1 MEDPKKQIVDSL
13 QKANNV
19 LVTVRSNPTVDQL
32 AAAIGFTLLL
42 NKLGKHATA
51 VYSGATP
58 STIEFLQPDKT
69 LEKNTD
75 SLRDFIIALD
85 KSKADKLRYKVED
98 QMVKIF
104 ITPYRTSIGED
115 DLEFSQGDFNVDV
128 VVALGVNEQTE
139 LDQAITGHGRIL
151 HDATVVSVSTQPGA
165 SLGSVNWI
173 DAGASSLSEMM
184 LDAGLALK
192 ADVLDGQMATAFLT
206 GIVSETDRFSNEK
219 TSSTTMQLS
228 AKLMAAGAN
237 QQLVATQLQSPERD
251 NGVLPAPVEADQP
264 EDNDAPAASP
274 DGSLQIDHA
283 AATQN
288 DEPAPQVE
296 KNETPSADTS
306 VEAGSAVEEPAHPA
320 EPEEPPVPQVH
331 IDENGDFNP
340 DTPNP
345 DSEPAGPTVSGGPHI
360 ILDPPTTGGT
370 LTASGTVAPEDN
382 ATDVLGIPSSEPTM
396 PLLSH
401 DRPEPPKEPAP
412 IEDPE
417 DGTLA
422 EIEKLVNSPHI
433 TQEPTAEADQ
443 ADTSS
448 VDAARDAVSEVVT
461 GVTPQILEPVKSLNA
476 QPMDL
481 NLGDTPAVSIAPASE
496 YEHMAPPAPVPADQ
510 LNPQQPTDSDTL
522 PPPPPVPPPMMPP
535 TDPAQSAL

>member
-1 MEDPKKQIVDSL
+1 MDNPKNQIVDSL

-51 VYSGATP
+51 VYSGETP

-128 VVALGVNEQTE
+128 VLALGVSEQTE
-139 LDQAITGHGRIL
+139 LDQAITNHGRIL
-151 HDATVVSVSTQPGA
+151 HDATVVSVSTQAGA
-165 SLGSVNWI
+165 SLGSINWI
-173 DAGASSLSEMM
+173 DAEASSLSEMM
-184 LDAGLALK
+184 LDVGLALK

-219 TSSTTMQLS
+219 TSSTTMQMS
-228 AKLMAAGAN
+228 AKLMSAGAN

-251 NGVLPAPVEADQP
+251 NGVLPAPVDGNDQP
-264 EDNDAPAASP
+264 EEGDEPAAAA
-274 DGSLQIDHA
+274 DGSLRIDHDKGE
-283 AATQN
+283 QN
-288 DEPAPQVE
+288 TESAPQVPEEKAPEPAPE
-296 KNETPSADTS
+296 
-306 VEAGSAVEEPAHPA
+306 
-320 EPEEPPVPQVH
+320 EPEEPEEQPLAQVH
-331 IDENGDFNP
+331 IDENGEFNP
-340 DTPNP
+340 NP
-345 DSEPAGPTVSGGPHI
+345 PAGTPEPQAPSVSDGPRI
-360 ILDPPTTGGT
+360 ILDPPAMGGT
-370 LTASGTVAPEDN
+370 LTASGAATPVDN
-382 ATDVLGIPSSEPTM
+382 ATDVLGIPNTEPTM

-401 DRPEPPKEPAP
+401 DQAPAEPS
-412 IEDPE
+412 
-417 DGTLA
+417 GTLA
-422 EIEKLVNSPHI
+422 DIEQQVHSPHVDE
-433 TQEPTAEADQ
+433 TEAVQTETEQAEE
-443 ADTSS
+443 S
-448 VDAARDAVSEVVT
+448 VGAARDAVSQAVA
-461 GVTPQILEPVKSLNA
+461 GVTPQIMEPVQSLNA

-481 NLGDTPAVSIAPASE
+481 NLGDMPAVSTASATE
-496 YEHMAPPAPVPADQ
+496 YDQMTPPAPVPTDQ
-510 LNPQQPTDSDTL
+510 LNPQEPTDGAV
-522 PPPPPVPPPMMPP
+522 PPPPPVPPPMMP
-535 TDPAQSAL
+535 Q